1 MLTAITEVEFEEK
14 VLRNP
19 RPVLVDFGAEWCHPC
34 KRLDP
39 LVHELAEEWEDRL
52 DVVAFD
58 VDQSV
63 DITMTYQIMG
73 VPTLMLF
80 INGEVVERMTGF
92 APKKKL
98 IKLFEPRLAA
108 S

>member
-1 MLTAITEVEFEEK
+1 MLVAINEEEFDEK
-14 VLRNP
+14 VLNSS
-19 RPVLVDFGAEWCHPC
+19 RPVLVDFGAAWCHPC

-39 LVHELAEEWEDRL
+39 LVHELAEEWKDRL

-63 DITMTYQIMG
+63 DITMKYQVMG

-80 INGEVVERMTGF
+80 KDGKIVERMTGF
-92 APKKKL
+92 APKKRL
-98 IKLFEPRLAA
+98 IKLFEPHLEL